1 MGILSKTIDTV
12 KDVGKGVID
21 TVLDPFGT
29 TRGTTAAQKLVD
41 EGQGYLNTLRDN
53 IRVNTQFWSDHQKM
67 LGDYTQYE
75 WKEALLS
82 REEEQEK
89 IRLKDTGKILPPNY
103 RQKLIDS
110 GAAAELYTLYEE
122 KMNKAKD
129 FKLSGGLEYDDENI
143 KANILKHSRGSK
155 QVIDRAARQLF
166 NSYGFD
172 KDLFAALGFGRDR
185 TLVSQKMGTEGST
198 MGNYDFL
205 LQAEDGPIK
214 QKFIS
219 RLSAELDLLNS
230 DKRFKKTDVAQ
241 LTTMFEKMNIDYKPI
256 IKDAMTES
264 ELLVNPRAEA
274 SINAKIKIE
283 SGVLDAS
290 TFPKSDARFVISAP
304 EKFGVPAFRDIELSN
319 VEMVDKLWNQR
330 KRNTV
335 DEGGNAF
342 VNFMSDWK
350 QLTSLLT
357 NVATKKEFDIN
368 VTATQNNL
376 DMVGYGLIKDSLD
389 FVTLDINLTNFMGL
403 EDPYYIDY
411 KGLTVEKK
419 LAFIDTIG
427 DTLIEAGGNKVAIE
441 ETLPLIKERMKEAL
455 SVTDNSIIKAIEASV
470 SSRTYNSQKEANK
483 HKNTIATMY
492 RLDTDKTSY
501 VNSLIDDKFKAQ
513 ETVPLEEQMQ
523 NTFDPLSA
531 SLNPTSN
538 LNQDIYTQGVS
549 ENIKDE
555 MLKETPVQEEGDTL
569 LEGFLKGHFKE
580 VPNFD
585 MNNPKHKALFNS
597 GEIVFGIGNEILQA
611 NEFLSK
617 DRSAEIKAGGKFLKR
632 KAKSLLSKAG
642 DVFENVRDPY
652 MIEDSLLSD
661 QSLKGKTAP
670 PDLSDEEQAGFYG
683 VDFTTKENG
692 IDVARNVL
700 TRAVNI
706 APNKDPQYDENAI
719 EFLMA
724 VANVESQYGRH
735 PDTYNNPKS
744 SAYGMMQI
752 IASKSMVEVQRM
764 FLPEIKKT
772 NEGKNIR
779 SYNEKI
785 ISKYG
790 SDFDLSKM
798 TREDM
803 GKPQHSSFMARAYFL
818 RAELPIPYN
827 KKEWGLYWLN
837 NYKQP
842 KAEDRTEENDK
853 ENIEFFNKR
862 NNIR

>member
-357 NVATKKEFDIN
+357 NVATKKEFGIN

-403 EDPYYIDY
+403 ADPYYIDY

-569 LEGFLKGHFKE
+569 
-580 VPNFD
+580 P
-585 MNNPKHKALFNS
+585 
-597 GEIVFGIGNEILQA
+597 
-611 NEFLSK
+611 
-617 DRSAEIKAGGKFLKR
+617 
-632 KAKSLLSKAG
+632 KSLLSKAG

>member
-569 LEGFLKGHFKE
+569 
-580 VPNFD
+580 P
-585 MNNPKHKALFNS
+585 
-597 GEIVFGIGNEILQA
+597 
-611 NEFLSK
+611 
-617 DRSAEIKAGGKFLKR
+617 
-632 KAKSLLSKAG
+632 KSLLSKAG